1 MRYFTTILFLLA
13 FSGLPVANAQ
23 QANPDFAREMQQDT
37 AAGSDSGLGLKIRK
51 YQGDVLIKIVPRQTD
66 AFIHFKNNGWH
77 LERARVS
84 NGDTSDFQ
92 LLNDE
97 PVRPASRERW
107 EQLAR
112 DNQSAGAILELL
124 FPTPPQQA
132 PQTFMERVESHTT
145 LNNRH
150 FFYLFLSADNR
161 DISEASGL
169 EYRHEISGGSRE
181 YVYRAFIKGYQDST
195 GHSGSK
201 TLQMQYV
208 PEQYRAPE
216 LEGGSL
222 DSAALLS
229 WNHTDYDDVFVSYDL
244 ERSQPGGDYTR
255 ITDVPLV
262 YNRQTRPSDTVEG
275 SMYHVDSLKENGV
288 MHHYRLVAHDYFGIS
303 SQPSNVVKVEGKD
316 QTAPSAPDRLRAQ
329 PTSRGVEIVWQYPH
343 ETEDL
348 AGFYVVRSGRSL
360 DGPFERLHKELLQPG
375 RMQYVDESSLPGN
388 NQYYAVAAFD
398 EAGNYS
404 MSDGISAA
412 VRDTV
417 PPDPP
422 AGLEARLDSS
432 RGLVALRWNTGEA
445 DDITGYRVFRSLSRD
460 YEFVQVTD
468 TPTVYNAYVDTLNLN
483 ALNSKVYYKVV
494 AVDDRWNHSR
504 FSDVLEVTR
513 PDTIAPTK
521 ALLTGASYAK
531 GRATLEW
538 EPSSSQDVEK
548 QYVMYRG
555 EGQNQW
561 RILDSLSDPGKDRY
575 STRLPDTI
583 RAWQLAIQT
592 VDDNGLR
599 SGLSNIRKVV
609 VEGYNPLP
617 PVKDFQAE
625 KGGGDQV
632 QLSWETPRGAQN
644 YRLMLYRAQG
654 EGQPL
659 LYETLEGTRTA
670 YTDTGLPADTTYRYQ
685 VALKRRSDGV
695 VSPRSQ
701 SQQVQLGPTSKGDR

>member
-1 MRYFTTILFLLA
+1 MRYFTAILFFLV
-13 FSGLPVANAQ
+13 FSGWGVANAQ

-37 AAGSDSGLGLKIRK
+37 AADNDSGLGLKIRK
-51 YQGDVLIKIVPRQTD
+51 YQGDVLIKIVPRQTE

-84 NGDTSDFQ
+84 NGDTSNFQ
-92 LLNDE
+92 QLNDE
-97 PVRPASRERW
+97 PLRPASRERW

-112 DNQSAGAILELL
+112 DNRSAGAILELL
-124 FPTPPQQA
+124 FPEPHQQV
-132 PQTFMERVESHTT
+132 PQTFMDQLESHTT

-169 EYRHEISGGSRE
+169 EYRHEISGGSQQ
-181 YVYRAFIKGYQDST
+181 YVYRAFIKGYEDST

-201 TLQMQYV
+201 TVEMQYV

-216 LEGGSL
+216 LEGGGL

-244 ERSQPGGDYTR
+244 ERSQPGDDYSR

-262 YNRQTRPSDTVEG
+262 YNRQTRPSDTAEG

-288 MHHYRLVAHDYFGIS
+288 RQHYRLVAHDYFGIS

-316 QTAPSAPDRLRAQ
+316 QTAPPAPTRLRAQ

-343 ETEDL
+343 ESEDL
-348 AGFYVVRSGRSL
+348 AGFYVVRSGSSL
-360 DGPFERLHKELLQPG
+360 DGPYSRLHKELLQPG
-375 RMQYVDESSLPGN
+375 RMQYVDESSSPDN
-388 NQYYAVAAFD
+388 NRYYAVAAFD
-398 EAGNYS
+398 EAGNFR

-422 AGLEARLDSS
+422 VGLEARLDSS

-504 FSDVLEVTR
+504 FSDVLEVSR
-513 PDTIAPTK
+513 PDTIAPTR
-521 ALLTGASYAK
+521 ALLTGATYGK
-531 GRATLEW
+531 GMVRLEW

-561 RILDSLSDPGKDRY
+561 QVLDSLRGNEKDSY
-575 STRLPDTI
+575 SARLTDTT

-592 VDDNGLR
+592 VDDNGLH

-609 VEGYNPLP
+609 VDSYNPVP
-617 PVKDFQAE
+617 PVDDFQAE
-625 KGGGDQV
+625 NGGGDQV
-632 QLSWETPRGAQN
+632 QLSWETPPKAQN

-659 LYETLEGTRTA
+659 LYETLEGSRAA
-670 YTDTGLPADTTYRYQ
+670 YTDSGLEADTTYRYQ
-685 VALKRRSDGV
+685 VALKRKSDGV
-695 VSPRSQ
+695 VSQ
-701 SQQVQLGPTSKGDR
+701 SSEIRVVEVNP